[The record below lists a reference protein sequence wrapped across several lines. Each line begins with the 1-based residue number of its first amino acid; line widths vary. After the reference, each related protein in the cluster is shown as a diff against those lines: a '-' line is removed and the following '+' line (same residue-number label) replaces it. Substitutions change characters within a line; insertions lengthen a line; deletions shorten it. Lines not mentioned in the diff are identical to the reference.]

1 MNERE
6 QTENSE
12 RTDGISFMFFNST
25 NDRNGCWSRFLLNN
39 AKLPKMA
46 KLRLNC
52 GERIWILFI
61 LNLIKLNLLLIF
73 IFI

>member
-25 NDRNGCWSRFLLNN
+25 NDRNGC
-39 AKLPKMA
+39 
-46 KLRLNC
+46 
-52 GERIWILFI
+52 
-61 LNLIKLNLLLIF
+61 
-73 IFI
+73 